1 MKREKEKRAKSVERS
16 TRERDLRKKESAA
29 WRRSIRQKSFAS
41 ARVAVGAGVCV
52 ISVERNSQYDDD
64 HGGVRQRYAQWK
76 VEKGKERKGKG
87 RREEKAKERGEE
99 RRRRSE

>member
-76 VEKGKERKGKG
+76 VEKGKERKGKK
-87 RREEKAKERGEE
+87 RREGEGERRGEE
-99 RRRRSE
+99 TKK

>member
-1 MKREKEKRAKSVERS
+1 VAEVDQTKEL
-16 TRERDLRKKESAA
+16 RERESC
-29 WRRSIRQKSFAS
+29 S
-41 ARVAVGAGVCV
+41 GGGVCV

-76 VEKGKERKGKG
+76 VEKGKERKGKK
-87 RREEKAKERGEE
+87 RREAKERGEE